1 MLQKLEAATK
11 FSHAWDECEYYDPT
25 NLTGIPAH
33 VMIFVNHEKLS
44 KQVDEKFGSHSEWLT
59 KELDKRQMGGNMTM
73 ELIQESFVAP
83 LADQIK
89 MLGNKMDA
97 MKKNSVNGGEAI
109 DDSIPT
115 FHWNSDGPNTPRHLP
130 QDFQLATAIT
140 PLTIWQQWHHGLTFS
155 GGIAV
160 GPLKKIPA
168 KDCPGASKT
177 TGCYRSF
184 LRMKKFCK
192 LLDTTVGISGNESV
206 AELGVLYQANIGKL
220 RDAGILLPTQTPTG
234 RKRKRNENSW
244 NYIANKYE
252 QRLVCQKR
260 AAAQNLTL
268 EEVENN
274 VNERE
279 RERQRRKRIRSRDKD
294 MGQNT
299 EGMTN
304 NSSVSLSG
312 GGTARQA
319 PLLGTDSRTS
329 GIMGLIL

>member
-177 TGCYRSF
+177 TGCYHSF

-192 LLDTTVGISGNESV
+192 LLDMTVGISGNESV
-206 AELGVLYQANIGKL
+206 AELGVIYQANIGKL
-220 RDAGILLPTQTPTG
+220 RDVGILLPTQTPTG
-234 RKRKRNENSW
+234 RIQKRNENSW
-244 NYIANKYE
+244 NYIAYKYE
-252 QRLVCQKR
+252 QRLMCQKR
-260 AAAQNLTL
+260 AAA
-268 EEVENN
+268 
-274 VNERE
+274 
-279 RERQRRKRIRSRDKD
+279 
-294 MGQNT
+294 
-299 EGMTN
+299 
-304 NSSVSLSG
+304 
-312 GGTARQA
+312 
-319 PLLGTDSRTS
+319 
-329 GIMGLIL
+329 

>member
-1 MLQKLEAATK
+1 MSINVNLENP
-11 FSHAWDECEYYDPT
+11 S
-25 NLTGIPAH
+25 
-33 VMIFVNHEKLS
+33 
-44 KQVDEKFGSHSEWLT
+44 
-59 KELDKRQMGGNMTM
+59 
-73 ELIQESFVAP
+73 
-83 LADQIK
+83 
-89 MLGNKMDA
+89 
-97 MKKNSVNGGEAI
+97 
-109 DDSIPT
+109 
-115 FHWNSDGPNTPRHLP
+115 
-130 QDFQLATAIT
+130 
-140 PLTIWQQWHHGLTFS
+140 
-155 GGIAV
+155 
-160 GPLKKIPA
+160 
-168 KDCPGASKT
+168 
-177 TGCYRSF
+177 
-184 LRMKKFCK
+184 
-192 LLDTTVGISGNESV
+192 
-206 AELGVLYQANIGKL
+206 
-220 RDAGILLPTQTPTG
+220 AGRI
-234 RKRKRNENSW
+234 RKRNENSW